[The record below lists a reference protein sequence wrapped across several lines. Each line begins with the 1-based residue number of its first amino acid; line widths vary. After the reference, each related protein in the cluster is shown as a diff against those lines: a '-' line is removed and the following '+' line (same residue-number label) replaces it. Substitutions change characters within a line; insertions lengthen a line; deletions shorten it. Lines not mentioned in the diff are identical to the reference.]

1 MVELTL
7 FEKYSID
14 TNVIVS
20 FLGDGD
26 AGLYPVDVFGL
37 QWDFLEAAFKDGRV
51 VAAKRVATELK
62 KWERLDRMKIWLR
75 DHKHVF
81 RDIESDEQLI
91 AARATPY
98 TTLLDSTQPRE
109 SREQLLGP
117 LSVSASDDGGSR
129 SARQRMTPPT
139 RPQRY
144 SPADE

>member
-26 AGLYPVDVFGL
+26 AGLYPVDVFGP

-62 KWERLDRMKIWLR
+62 KWERLDRMKM
-75 DHKHVF
+75 
-81 RDIESDEQLI
+81 
-91 AARATPY
+91 AARSQARVPGHRERRAAHCRQGY
-98 TTLLDSTQPRE
+98 AVHHSAGLHSAPRI
-109 SREQLLGP
+109 
-117 LSVSASDDGGSR
+117 
-129 SARQRMTPPT
+129 T
-139 RPQRY
+139 
-144 SPADE
+144 